1 MQVVVTK
8 HARERWNLRI
18 HKASGKPFTDGEI
31 ADILRSR
38 LMSRSLRMQ
47 SAGEGFALWCR
58 GMKVV
63 VSPIESGWKVLTV
76 FPIGH
81 SELTLENHGGG
92 YRR

>member
-1 MQVVVTK
+1 
-8 HARERWNLRI
+8 
-18 HKASGKPFTDGEI
+18 
-31 ADILRSR
+31 
-38 LMSRSLRMQ
+38 MQ